1 MLGEGSLVLHPNGN
15 LYYAHP
21 DPPLS
26 ALREV
31 MNVKVSAD
39 GGKTWRQHAQV
50 WGPDH
55 GCAPPC
61 LPAAGYS
68 SLVVMGDEPT
78 SLLGLQYGRN
88 NATLIFFEARGV
100 AFTTVAP

>member
-1 MLGEGSLVLHPNGN
+1 MGSGFRVRVGEAVETVPKLVIEMMESDT
-15 LYYAHP
+15 A
-21 DPPLS
+21 
-26 ALREV
+26 
-31 MNVKVSAD
+31 
-39 GGKTWRQHAQV
+39 
-50 WGPDH
+50 
-55 GCAPPC
+55 APC
-61 LPAAGYS
+61 VPAAGYS